1 MEKKLELYGTN
12 WCMKSAK
19 LRNYL
24 QFEWIEFDDFNVEE
38 DKEAELRVRA
48 LYDGELKFPT
58 LKYGDEFLKNPS
70 IRELSDFLEVHHLK
84 E

>member
-24 QFEWIEFDDFNVEE
+24 QSKWVEFDDFNVEE
-38 DKEAELRVRA
+38 DADSEQRVRE
-48 LYDGELKFPT
+48 LYDGKLKFPT
-58 LKYGDEFLKNPS
+58 VKFGEAFLKNPT
-70 IRELSDFLEVHHLK
+70 IHELNDFLDKNEI

>member
-24 QFEWIEFDDFNVEE
+24 QSKWVEFDDFNVEE
-38 DKEAELRVRA
+38 DADSEQRVRD
-48 LYDGELKFPT
+48 LYDGKLKFPT
-58 LKYGDEFLKNPS
+58 VKFGDEFLKNPT
-70 IRELSDFLEVHHLK
+70 LK
-84 E
+84 ELDTFLDQNKID